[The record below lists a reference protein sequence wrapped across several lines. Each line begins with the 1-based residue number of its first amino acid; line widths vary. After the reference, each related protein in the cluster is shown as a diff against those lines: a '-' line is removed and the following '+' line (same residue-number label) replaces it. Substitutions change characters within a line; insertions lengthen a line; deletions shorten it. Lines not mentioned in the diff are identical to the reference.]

1 MQDDEAGQRIKL
13 LKRGERRGEV
23 SCPASPPGRV
33 SWYSIRTAN
42 PSALAS
48 LARASPDASAKGSL
62 PDLRFLLLLL
72 LLLLLFLLLLVK
84 RGLLQPQP
92 SHNPTTTTVPLSCW
106 RLNSIRTR
114 DTMLDRSGS
123 PCDRVLHTTHVIVS
137 GGGCMGSTY

>member
-62 PDLRFLLLLL
+62 PDLLFLLL
-72 LLLLLFLLLLVK
+72 LLLLLFLLLLVE
-84 RGLLQPQP
+84 RGLLQP
-92 SHNPTTTTVPLSCW
+92 SHNPTTATVPLSCW
-106 RLNSIRTR
+106 RLNSIRTK
-114 DTMLDRSGS
+114 DTMLDRCGS

-137 GGGCMGSTY
+137 GGGCMGSTH